1 MSHVHHGI
9 FRPFWSSN
17 SPEFLHVASSITD
30 SSMAAESDGLSV
42 GRRVPEN
49 GRDNPV
55 STVPGCNARQMASGA
70 RLASSIE
77 DVRMAWFKAA
87 LEAL

>member
-1 MSHVHHGI
+1 
-9 FRPFWSSN
+9 
-17 SPEFLHVASSITD
+17 
-30 SSMAAESDGLSV
+30 MAAESDGLSV
-42 GRRVPEN
+42 GRLAPEN
-49 GRDNPV
+49 GRDKPV
-55 STVPGCNARQMASGA
+55 STVPGCNARQIASGA